1 MAWGFDQFQ
10 AHVMVALLLI
20 LLIIFIVIRVLKNSE
35 AIGHWNHLFPEM
47 NHDPDVFYDLVQ
59 ELLRDRA
66 VPDILSTKRTLKEGG
81 MLSHQR
87 LYLEV
92 SRGDYIFR
100 ICAAPWGSGFFFS
113 WWVRQRVTGID
124 ELLILIPYF
133 GPRIVK
139 YRQFE
144 AYYKLDTDAMFRKS
158 VHQSVLA
165 AIDRLT
171 TAKGIRGLTEL
182 ERQPTLKSVI
192 NKE

>member
-1 MAWGFDQFQ
+1 MA
-10 AHVMVALLLI
+10 ALLLL
-20 LLIIFIVIRVLKNSE
+20 LLIVFIVIRVLKNSE

-47 NHDPDVFYDLVQ
+47 NHDPGQFYDLVE
-59 ELLRDRA
+59 ELLKERE
-66 VPDILSTKRTLKEGG
+66 VPDLATINRTFKQGG
-81 MLSHQR
+81 LFSHQR

-92 SRGDYIFR
+92 SRGDYVFHV
-100 ICAAPWGSGFFFS
+100 CAAPWGTGFFFS

-139 YRQFE
+139 LRQYQS
-144 AYYKLDTDAMFRKS
+144 YYKLDTDAMFRKS
-158 VHQSVLA
+158 VHQSVLE

-182 ERQPTLKSVI
+182 ERQPTLRSEIKT
-192 NKE
+192 E